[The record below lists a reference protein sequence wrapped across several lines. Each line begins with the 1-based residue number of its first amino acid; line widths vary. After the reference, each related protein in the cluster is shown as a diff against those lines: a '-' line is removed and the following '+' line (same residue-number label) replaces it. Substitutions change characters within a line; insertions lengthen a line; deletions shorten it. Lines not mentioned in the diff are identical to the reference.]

1 METIKRYGNA
11 AIATLCKT
19 EAGYFAGLCIAAVAG
34 TAASMGLV
42 ALLSAAVGR

>member
-1 METIKRYGNA
+1 METIKHYGNA

-19 EAGYFAGLCIAAVAG
+19 EAGFFAGLCIVGAMG

-42 ALLSAAVGR
+42 ALLSAVVAR